1 MTFGLVDVSYTLS
14 EGQAVKLTFF
24 APCKV
29 CMKYVQGTHRLLRLG
44 RGEGGGGGQRGVQ
57 FSKRLDFG
65 GQF

>member
-44 RGEGGGGGQRGVQ
+44 RGGGGQRGVQ

>member
-44 RGEGGGGGQRGVQ
+44 RGEGGGGQRGVQ